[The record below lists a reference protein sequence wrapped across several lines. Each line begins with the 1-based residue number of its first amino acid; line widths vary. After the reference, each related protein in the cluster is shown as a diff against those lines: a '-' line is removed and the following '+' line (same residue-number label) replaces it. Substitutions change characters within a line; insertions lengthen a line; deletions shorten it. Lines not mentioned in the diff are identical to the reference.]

1 MRRVFVRKDRAKQ
14 NLIEKTIL
22 EKYNQYFR
30 LAYSYVH
37 NEDDAYDIVQNGACK
52 AIQSSESLRNE
63 EYVSTWIY
71 RIMIN
76 ECLKYVQKTK
86 VVSYEVICEE
96 GGGQLGSTED
106 VYENVDLKIALYKL
120 DPKDRII
127 IILKYFESMKF
138 EEIASILDE
147 NISTVK
153 TRLYRSMKKLKDM
166 L

>member
-1 MRRVFVRKDRAKQ
+1 MRRLFERKNKAKQ
-14 NLIEKTIL
+14 DLIEKTIL

-52 AIQSSESLRNE
+52 AIQSSDSLRNE

-76 ECLKYVQKTK
+76 ECLKYVQKNR

-106 VYENVDLKIALYKL
+106 IYENVDLKRALDKL
-120 DPKDRII
+120 ESKDRTI
-127 IILKYFESMKF
+127 IILKYFEGMKF

-147 NISTVK
+147 NVSTIK
-153 TRLYRSMKKLKDM
+153 TRHYRSMKKLKDM